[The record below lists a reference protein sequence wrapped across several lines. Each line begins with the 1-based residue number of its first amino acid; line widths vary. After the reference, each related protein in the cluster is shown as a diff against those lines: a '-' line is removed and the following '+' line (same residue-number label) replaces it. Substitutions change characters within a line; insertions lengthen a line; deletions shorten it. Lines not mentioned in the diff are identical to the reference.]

1 VGRVPSGYGGV
12 RAIAASFV
20 PARPVL
26 FGGLA
31 VLAYAAV
38 VIATTPSLPAESA
51 LHATLVTNPAIIVG
65 IGVGTGLQAHLAE
78 KRRRLAGCRVAQ
90 DPGSNAEGTGAK
102 GQGGGTKEVAAS
114 SAAASFFSFFA
125 LVPLG
130 CCGWWLYVL
139 SLLPSVLGAGASG
152 VLIENSQILA
162 YAGLAVVFGL
172 NGLTAYKVRRMSR
185 ATDLRNQTNA

>member
-1 VGRVPSGYGGV
+1 MGRIPSGYGGV
-12 RAIAASFV
+12 RAIAASSV
-20 PARPVL
+20 PIRPVL

-38 VIATTPSLPAESA
+38 VVATTPSLPAESA
-51 LHATLVTNPAIIVG
+51 LYVTLVTNPAIIVG
-65 IGVGTGLQAHLAE
+65 IGAGTGLQAHLAE
-78 KRRRLAGCRVAQ
+78 KRRRLAGCRIA
-90 DPGSNAEGTGAK
+90 PGPGGDGGKTGA
-102 GQGGGTKEVAAS
+102 GDQGRGTSGVAAS

-139 SLLPSVLGAGASG
+139 SLLPSVLGAGVSG
-152 VLIENSQILA
+152 ALIENSQILA

-185 ATDLRNQTNA
+185 VIGLRN

>member
-1 VGRVPSGYGGV
+1 MGRIPSGYGGV
-12 RAIAASFV
+12 RAITTPSV
-20 PARPVL
+20 PIRPVL

-38 VIATTPSLPAESA
+38 VVATTPSLPAESA
-51 LHATLVTNPAIIVG
+51 LYVTLVTNPAIIVG

-78 KRRRLAGCRVAQ
+78 KRRRLAGCRVA
-90 DPGSNAEGTGAK
+90 PGPGRGEVEAGAGDQGRGTG
-102 GQGGGTKEVAAS
+102 GVAAS

-139 SLLPSVLGAGASG
+139 SLLPSVLGAGVSG
-152 VLIENSQILA
+152 ALIENSQILA
-162 YAGLAVVFGL
+162 YTGLAVVFGL

-185 ATDLRNQTNA
+185 AIGLRN

>member
-1 VGRVPSGYGGV
+1 MGRVPSGYGGV
-12 RAIAASFV
+12 RAIAGSLV
-20 PARPVL
+20 PVRPVL

-38 VIATTPSLPAESA
+38 VVATTPSLPAESA

-78 KRRRLAGCRVAQ
+78 KRRRLAGCKVG
-90 DPGSNAEGTGAK
+90 PGRWRGAEGAGAK
-102 GQGGGTKEVAAS
+102 DKGGGTREVAAS

-139 SLLPSVLGAGASG
+139 SLLPSVLGAGVSG
-152 VLIENSQILA
+152 ILIENSQLLA
-162 YAGLAVVFGL
+162 YAGLAVVFGV
-172 NGLTAYKVRRMSR
+172 NGLTAYKVRHMSR
-185 ATDLRNQTNA
+185 AIGLQN